1 MELKVAR
8 VGGWVTY
15 MWAKIIRAV
24 GDVGVPAFWLD
35 PTMTAASRGE
45 GGLPH

>member
-1 MELKVAR
+1 MAR
-8 VGGWVTY
+8 VRGWVMY

-35 PTMTAASRGE
+35 ATMTSAGPGE
-45 GGLPH
+45 GGVPH